1 MSMTCLITYSQLNMT
16 YPIYV
21 RLFAIPGTQ
30 TECAMSSYML
40 LGENYAQCMISRLVS
55 TGQYTGQYEM
65 QGKISG
71 NGRSTDVVNT
81 GQ

>member
-1 MSMTCLITYSQLNMT
+1 
-16 YPIYV
+16 
-21 RLFAIPGTQ
+21 
-30 TECAMSSYML
+30 MSSYML

-71 NGRSTDVVNT
+71 NGRSTDLVNT